1 MKPKYEVAVGFG
13 ENLRRCRRRA
23 GLSQEEL
30 SFRSSV
36 HRTDISKIER
46 GESLPRTDTLLKLAG
61 GLGVPPH
68 ELLDG
73 LAWEP
78 PPEASVPWGS
88 FRVAS
93 IPSSEGKGAREQEPS
108 GAQPR

>member
-1 MKPKYEVAVGFG
+1 MKPRYEVAVGLG
-13 ENLRRCRRRA
+13 ENLRRLRSGA

-46 GESLPRTDTLLKLAG
+46 GDSLPRTDTLLKLAG
-61 GLGVPPH
+61 GLGVEPR

-73 LAWEP
+73 LVWEP
-78 PPEASVPWGS
+78 PPAARLPWGS

-93 IPSSEGKGAREQEPS
+93 NDCAQSQE
-108 GAQPR
+108 ATR

>member
-1 MKPKYEVAVGFG
+1 MKPRYEIAVALG
-13 ENLRRCRRRA
+13 ENLRRLRRRN
-23 GLSQEEL
+23 GISQEEL

-61 GLGVPPH
+61 GLGVQPQ

-78 PPEASVPWGS
+78 PPAARLPWGS
-88 FRVAS
+88 FRVV
-93 IPSSEGKGAREQEPS
+93 SSTLPRTPGNGAN
-108 GAQPR
+108 

>member
-1 MKPKYEVAVGFG
+1 MRRCAAMKPRYEVAIDFG
-13 ENLRRCRRRA
+13 ENLLHYRRSA

-36 HRTDISKIER
+36 HRTDISKTER
-46 GESLPRTDTLLKLAG
+46 GESLPRADTLLKLAG
-61 GLGVPPH
+61 GLVVEPQ

-78 PPEASVPWGS
+78 PPVARLPCGS
-88 FRVAS
+88 FRVVS
-93 IPSSEGKGAREQEPS
+93 TDRSQEVS
-108 GAQPR
+108 

>member
-1 MKPKYEVAVGFG
+1 MKPRYDVAVGIG
-13 ENLRRCRRRA
+13 ENLRRCRRSA

-36 HRTDISKIER
+36 HRTDISKTER

-61 GLGVPPH
+61 GLGVQPQ

-78 PPEASVPWGS
+78 PPA
-88 FRVAS
+88 
-93 IPSSEGKGAREQEPS
+93 ARLRP
-108 GAQPR
+108 PP

>member
-1 MKPKYEVAVGFG
+1 MKPRYEVAVGLG
-13 ENLRRCRRRA
+13 ENVRRCRRRA
-23 GLSQEEL
+23 GISQEEL

-36 HRTDISKIER
+36 HRTDVSKIER
-46 GESLPRTDTLLKLAG
+46 GESMPRTDTLLKLAS
-61 GLGVPPH
+61 GLGVEAQ

-78 PPEASVPWGS
+78 PPAASLPWGS

-93 IPSSEGKGAREQEPS
+93 NGGTRQRE
-108 GAQPR
+108 ATR

>member
-1 MKPKYEVAVGFG
+1 MKPRYEVAVGFG
-13 ENLRRCRRRA
+13 ENLRRLRRGA

-30 SFRSSV
+30 SFLSSV

-61 GLGVPPH
+61 GLGVPAQ

-78 PPEASVPWGS
+78 PPAAPLPWGS
-88 FRVAS
+88 FRVAPIGRS
-93 IPSSEGKGAREQEPS
+93 HPQEAAR
-108 GAQPR
+108 

>member
-1 MKPKYEVAVGFG
+1 MKPRYEVAVGFG
-13 ENLRRCRRRA
+13 ENLRRLRRRA

-30 SFRSSV
+30 NFRSSV

-61 GLGVPPH
+61 GLGVEPQ

-78 PPEASVPWGS
+78 PPVARLPWGS
-88 FRVAS
+88 FQVAS
-93 IPSSEGKGAREQEPS
+93 ADDAAQEV
-108 GAQPR
+108 A

>member
-1 MKPKYEVAVGFG
+1 MKPLYEVAVGFG
-13 ENLRRCRRRA
+13 ENLRRCRRGA

-30 SFRSSV
+30 SFRASV

-61 GLGVPPH
+61 GLGVEPQ

-78 PPEASVPWGS
+78 PPAAQLPWGS
-88 FRVAS
+88 FRVES
-93 IPSSEGKGAREQEPS
+93 NGGGARTQE
-108 GAQPR
+108 GAQ

>member
-1 MKPKYEVAVGFG
+1 MKPKYEVAIGFG
-13 ENLRRCRRRA
+13 ENLRRCRRCA

-36 HRTDISKIER
+36 HRTDISEIER

-61 GLGVPPH
+61 GLGVEPQ

-73 LAWEP
+73 LAWQP
-78 PPEASVPWGS
+78 PPTARLPWGS

-93 IPSSEGKGAREQEPS
+93 KDRARPQEV
-108 GAQPR
+108 A

>member
-1 MKPKYEVAVGFG
+1 MKPRYEVAVGFG

-61 GLGVPPH
+61 GLGVEPQ

-78 PPEASVPWGS
+78 PPVARLPWGS
-88 FRVAS
+88 FR
-93 IPSSEGKGAREQEPS
+93 IGRRRSSA
-108 GAQPR
+108 

>member
-1 MKPKYEVAVGFG
+1 MKPVYEVAVGFG
-13 ENLRRCRRRA
+13 ENLRHCRRRA

-46 GESLPRTDTLLKLAG
+46 GDSLPRTDTLLKLAG
-61 GLGVPPH
+61 GLGVQPQ

-78 PPEASVPWGS
+78 PPAASLPWGS

-93 IPSSEGKGAREQEPS
+93 TEGARPQEA
-108 GAQPR
+108 AQ

>member
-1 MKPKYEVAVGFG
+1 MKPRYDVAVGIG
-13 ENLRRCRRRA
+13 ENLRRLRRRV

-61 GLGVPPH
+61 GLEVEPQ

-73 LAWEP
+73 LVWEP
-78 PPEASVPWGS
+78 PPAAPLPWGS

-93 IPSSEGKGAREQEPS
+93 KDGACPQEV
-108 GAQPR
+108 AQ

>member
-1 MKPKYEVAVGFG
+1 MARTCAACVA
-13 ENLRRCRRRA
+13 A
-23 GLSQEEL
+23 PASQEEL

-36 HRTDISKIER
+36 HRTDISKTER

-61 GLGVPPH
+61 GLGVPAQ

-78 PPEASVPWGS
+78 PPAARLPWGS

-93 IPSSEGKGAREQEPS
+93 TDGARPQEA
-108 GAQPR
+108 AQ

>member
-1 MKPKYEVAVGFG
+1 MKPRYEVAVGFG
-13 ENLRRCRRRA
+13 ENLGRCRRRA
-23 GLSQEEL
+23 SLSQEEL

-46 GESLPRTDTLLKLAG
+46 GKSLPRTDTLLKLAG
-61 GLGVPPH
+61 GLGVEPQ
-68 ELLDG
+68 ELLAG

-78 PPEASVPWGS
+78 PPAARLPWGS

-93 IPSSEGKGAREQEPS
+93 TDGVRSRDA
-108 GAQPR
+108 A

>member
-1 MKPKYEVAVGFG
+1 MKPRYEVAVGLG
-13 ENLRRCRRRA
+13 ENLRRLRRRA

-30 SFRSSV
+30 NFRSSV

-46 GESLPRTDTLLKLAG
+46 GESLPRADTLLKLAG
-61 GLGVPPH
+61 GLGVEPQ

-78 PPEASVPWGS
+78 PPAARLPWGS

-93 IPSSEGKGAREQEPS
+93 TDAARSQE
-108 GAQPR
+108 AAR